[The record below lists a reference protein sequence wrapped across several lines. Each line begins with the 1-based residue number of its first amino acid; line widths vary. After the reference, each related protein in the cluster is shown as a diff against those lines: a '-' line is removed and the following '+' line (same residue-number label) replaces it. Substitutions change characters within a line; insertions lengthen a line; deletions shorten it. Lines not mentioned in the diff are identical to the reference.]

1 MHTMLSTTLPPALS
15 VLVILG
21 FAGLMFAMVLAGNLF
36 ARKMSGWKDILGR
49 FPMTDIHDAGDI
61 YSRKSGVFGNMSCSR
76 GLTIRIAH
84 EGVCIYPSFARRNP
98 CLIPWSAIRR
108 ISVSDTS
115 LLVVV
120 DYERTFDFFLPA
132 ESLPIFQTRLS
143 SELFHESVSPF
154 EAAKKVIQGG
164 TQPRWMSAIGGQ
176 AVRLAEKELEKE
188 KQLRKGGHDDAV

>member
-21 FAGLMFAMVLAGNLF
+21 FAGLMFVIVLAGNLF
-36 ARKMSGWKDILGR
+36 ARKMSGWRDIVGR

-61 YSRKSGVFGNMSCSR
+61 YKRKSGVFGSMSCSR

-120 DYERTFDFFLPA
+120 DYERTFEFFLPA
-132 ESLPIFQTRLS
+132 ESLPTFEAKLS
-143 SELFHESVSPF
+143 SELFHKAVSPF
-154 EAAKKVIQGG
+154 EAAKKMIQDG
-164 TQPRWMSAIGGQ
+164 TQPRWMSAIAGQ

-188 KQLRKGGHDDAV
+188 KQLRKDGHDDVV